1 MKFQY
6 SVPPGRVQIN
16 PQDIARSALSDQRQ
30 ADLGLLDST
39 IGRLREGV
47 LQMAVDQAVKDVDY
61 WQQQLAATEDPQLVP
76 IADDLFRLSTELQR
90 DSLDGAIIGKLMI
103 TLSEEVSQAAS
114 EGTGRQVADR
124 LQPLAEVLQTEG
136 QNLAEGGSFPS
147 DLSNRRRQQH

>member
-1 MKFQY
+1 MSEQ
-6 SVPPGRVQIN
+6 S
-16 PQDIARSALSDQRQ
+16 Q

-39 IGRLREGV
+39 ISRLREGV

-61 WQQQLAATEDPQLVP
+61 WQQQLAATDDPQLVP

-90 DSLDGAIIGKLMI
+90 DSLDGVIIGKLMI
-103 TLSEEVSQAAS
+103 TLSEEVAQSAS

-124 LQPLAEVLQTEG
+124 LEPLAEVLQREG

>member
-1 MKFQY
+1 M
-6 SVPPGRVQIN
+6 SE
-16 PQDIARSALSDQRQ
+16 QRQ
-30 ADLGLLDST
+30 ADPELLDST
-39 IGRLREGV
+39 ISRLREGV

-61 WQQQLAATEDPQLVP
+61 WQQQLAASEEPQLVP

-90 DSLDGAIIGKLMI
+90 DSLDGVIIGKLMI
-103 TLSEEVSQAAS
+103 TLSEEVAQVAS

-124 LQPLAEVLQTEG
+124 LEPLAELLQREG